1 MRSTRYEYGALKEMA
16 PPINLNSSGRKF
28 VNQSSYVS
36 YHNQNNYG
44 LSDSPRKFAAG
55 PPIETLTGGK
65 SLNISEQRGQLID

>member
-1 MRSTRYEYGALKEMA
+1 MRSTRYEYGGLKDMV
-16 PPINLNSSGRKF
+16 PPINLNNSGRQKF

-65 SLNISEQRGQLID
+65 SLNI